1 MNTIV
6 TRQGRGVM
14 VGGGGAGMNYR

>member
-14 VGGGGAGMNYR
+14 VGGGGAGMN